1 VYFKGTGK
9 HSFKCGIL
17 SPVQAP
23 SKGICIAGSSSH
35 EVTHLL
41 HAWSGGDQGALEK
54 LTPLVYAELRR
65 RAQRYMAHER
75 EGHTL
80 QTTALVNEVYLR
92 LVDIK
97 KVTWQDRAHFLAIC
111 ARLMRQVLTDSAR
124 SKGYQKRGGGSP
136 GVDLDEALLVSGEP
150 SADLVA
156 LDDSLKALAAF
167 DRRKSQVVELRF
179 FGGLSVDETAEV
191 LKVSRETVL
200 RDWRLAK
207 SWLRRE
213 LGGERPGGS

>member
-1 VYFKGTGK
+1 M
-9 HSFKCGIL
+9 
-17 SPVQAP
+17 
-23 SKGICIAGSSSH
+23 GSANH
-35 EVTHLL
+35 EVTRLL
-41 HAWSGGDQGALEK
+41 HAWSGGDQEALDK
-54 LTPLVYAELRR
+54 LAPLVYAELRL
-65 RAQRYMAHER
+65 RAQRYMARER
-75 EGHTL
+75 QGHTL
-80 QTTALVNEVYLR
+80 QATALVNEVYLR

-97 KVTWQDRAHFLAIC
+97 KVAWQDRTHFLAIC

-124 SKGYQKRGGGSP
+124 SKGYQKRRGGAP
-136 GVDLDEALLVSGEP
+136 GVDLEEALLVSGEP

-179 FGGLSVDETAEV
+179 FGGLSVEETAEV

-213 LGGERPGGS
+213 MGKERPSG